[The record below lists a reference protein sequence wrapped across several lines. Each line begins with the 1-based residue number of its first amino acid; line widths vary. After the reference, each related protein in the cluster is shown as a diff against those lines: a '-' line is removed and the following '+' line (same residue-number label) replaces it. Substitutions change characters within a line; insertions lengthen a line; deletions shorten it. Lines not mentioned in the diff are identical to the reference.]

1 MTLLL
6 KSARIRRRSVAA
18 IALTGA
24 CAWMLVQAAPAPVE
38 EPPAQPGQPVPEAT
52 AAPPAAPA
60 PTAGE
65 HEITPA
71 ETEAARAGAA
81 APAADVADAPAP
93 AAPATSPAD
102 AAASPGES
110 AAPASRSDAYA
121 EFRRLFDDR
130 QYEQALVPA
139 RQVVTLT
146 EQEGSGDELQVAI
159 MNLAATQSL
168 AGNYSD
174 AEASFLRVIALIEA
188 EGTRAS
194 SRLARANA
202 GLAVVYHDAGRHEM
216 AVARFESALA
226 LARRN
231 EGLFDEAQLPLIDK
245 FTDSLTSMQRL
256 EDAHDAQRYGL
267 RIVERKYGQ
276 NSPEIVPRLEVI
288 ARWYTRVGAYDAA
301 RLTLRRAITLVED
314 AAWARTRR
322 R

>member
-1 MTLLL
+1 MDAGAGCA
-6 KSARIRRRSVAA
+6 SAG
-18 IALTGA
+18 GA
-24 CAWMLVQAAPAPVE
+24 
-38 EPPAQPGQPVPEAT
+38 PAQPGQPCPRPP

-81 APAADVADAPAP
+81 APAADAADAPAAP
-93 AAPATSPAD
+93 AAPATSPAAD
-102 AAASPGES
+102 AAEAPGES
-110 AAPASRSDAYA
+110 APTPASRSDAYA

-168 AGNYSD
+168 AGSYSD
-174 AEASFLRVIALIEA
+174 AEASFLRVIELIEA

-216 AVARFESALA
+216 AVARFEGALA
-226 LARRN
+226 LARRT

-256 EDAHDAQRYGL
+256 EDAHDAQRYGC
-267 RIVERKYGQ
+267 G
-276 NSPEIVPRLEVI
+276 SSS
-288 ARWYTRVGAYDAA
+288 AST
-301 RLTLRRAITLVED
+301 
-314 AAWARTRR
+314 ARTRPR
-322 R
+322 SCRDSR

>member
-6 KSARIRRRSVAA
+6 KRARIRRRSVAA

-24 CAWMLVQAAPAPVE
+24 CAWMLVQGAPAPVE
-38 EPPAQPGQPVPEAT
+38 EPPTRPGQPAPEAT
-52 AAPPAAPA
+52 TAPPAAPA

-65 HEITPA
+65 HEITPS
-71 ETEAARAGAA
+71 ETEAVRAGAA
-81 APAADVADAPAP
+81 APAADAAAP

-102 AAASPGES
+102 AAASPGKS
-110 AAPASRSDAYA
+110 APTPASRSDAYA

-174 AEASFLRVIALIEA
+174 AEASFLRVIALVEA

-202 GLAVVYHDAGRHEM
+202 GLAVVYH
-216 AVARFESALA
+216 
-226 LARRN
+226 
-231 EGLFDEAQLPLIDK
+231 
-245 FTDSLTSMQRL
+245 
-256 EDAHDAQRYGL
+256 
-267 RIVERKYGQ
+267 
-276 NSPEIVPRLEVI
+276 
-288 ARWYTRVGAYDAA
+288 
-301 RLTLRRAITLVED
+301 
-314 AAWARTRR
+314 
-322 R
+322 